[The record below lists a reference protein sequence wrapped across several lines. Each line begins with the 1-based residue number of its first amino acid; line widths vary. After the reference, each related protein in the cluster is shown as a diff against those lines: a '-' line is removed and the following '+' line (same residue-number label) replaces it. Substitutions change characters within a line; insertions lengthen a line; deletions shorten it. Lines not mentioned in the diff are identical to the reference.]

1 MGRVDWMLGQV
12 LFWIMIVAIIMAGL
26 VGIRRAGAVLA
37 AHQAALVAGRDTLGA
52 GAGLGQAGVDL
63 NTWWGIVPSDV
74 SKVVSLETDPL
85 RRSIRVVIEGV
96 MPTLF
101 GGEATLGAGSFQ
113 RVEEFYPGPPE
124 EDGWE

>member
-12 LFWIMIVAIIMAGL
+12 LFWIMVVAIIMAGL
-26 VGIRRAGAVLA
+26 VGIRRAGAVLV

-52 GAGLGQAGVDL
+52 DAGLSQAGMDL
-63 NTWWGIVPSDV
+63 STWWGITPGDV
-74 SKVVSLETDPL
+74 SKVVSLEADPL
-85 RRSIRVVIEGV
+85 HRSIRVVIEGV

-113 RVEEFYPGPPE
+113 RVEAFYPGPPS

>member
-12 LFWIMIVAIIMAGL
+12 LFWIMIVAIILAG
-26 VGIRRAGAVLA
+26 VMGIRRAGTVLA
-37 AHQAALVAGRDTLGA
+37 AHQAALVAGRDVYGA
-52 GAGLGQAGVDL
+52 EAGLSQAGLDL
-63 NTWWGIVPSDV
+63 NVWWGIAPGDA

>member
-12 LFWIMIVAIIMAGL
+12 LFWIMIVAIIVTGL

-37 AHQAALVAGRDTLGA
+37 AHQAALVAGRDVYGTEA
-52 GAGLGQAGVDL
+52 GMAQAGRDL
-63 NTWWGIVPSDV
+63 NAWWGIEPKDASR
-74 SKVVSLETDPL
+74 VVSLEPDPL

-101 GGEATLGAGSFQ
+101 GNEATLGAGSFQ
-113 RVEEFYPGPPE
+113 RWEDFYPGPPE
-124 EDGWE
+124 KDGWE